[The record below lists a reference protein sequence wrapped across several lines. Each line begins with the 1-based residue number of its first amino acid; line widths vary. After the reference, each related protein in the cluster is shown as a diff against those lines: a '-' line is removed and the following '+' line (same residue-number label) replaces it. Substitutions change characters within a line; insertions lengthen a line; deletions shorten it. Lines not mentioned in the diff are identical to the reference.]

1 MNRARSAVRKR
12 GDLWRGRKPSDPQ
25 RKATGPGFK
34 SRRARHLVKVPAELF
49 GRKTQKIHNEG
60 VPEKS

>member
-1 MNRARSAVRKR
+1 
-12 GDLWRGRKPSDPQ
+12 
-25 RKATGPGFK
+25 
-34 SRRARHLVKVPAELF
+34 LVKVPAELF